1 MTNPNPGAPAVD
13 DFPEAD
19 LPASDELG
27 PVTPQGNLGDTAE
40 SQPIETTIETTN
52 EVPYN
57 PAGTRADG
65 GGAPS
70 GGMPPISPEAPGG
83 VAGGGVEGEL
93 GGEAGGPGNPQGVD

>member
-13 DFPEAD
+13 DFPGAD
-19 LPASDELG
+19 LLASDELG

-40 SQPIETTIETTN
+40 AQPIETTN
-52 EVPYN
+52 GVPYN

-65 GGAPS
+65 GGVPS
-70 GGMPPISPEAPGG
+70 GGMPPISPG
-83 VAGGGVEGEL
+83 VAGGGVEGGVEGEL

>member
-1 MTNPNPGAPAVD
+1 MTNPNPGVPAAD

-27 PVTPQGNLGDTAE
+27 PTTPQGNLGQTVE
-40 SQPIETTIETTN
+40 RLPIEPAGD
-52 EVPYN
+52 VPYN

-65 GGAPS
+65 GGALS
-70 GGMPPISPEAPGG
+70 GDVPPVSPEAPGG

-93 GGEAGGPGNPQGVD
+93 GGEAGGPGNSQGVD

>member
-1 MTNPNPGAPAVD
+1 MTNPNPGAPAAD

-27 PVTPQGNLGDTAE
+27 PTTPQGNLGQTVEA
-40 SQPIETTIETTN
+40 QPIETAGGGSA
-52 EVPYN
+52 PYN

-70 GGMPPISPEAPGG
+70 GDVPPVSPLAPGG